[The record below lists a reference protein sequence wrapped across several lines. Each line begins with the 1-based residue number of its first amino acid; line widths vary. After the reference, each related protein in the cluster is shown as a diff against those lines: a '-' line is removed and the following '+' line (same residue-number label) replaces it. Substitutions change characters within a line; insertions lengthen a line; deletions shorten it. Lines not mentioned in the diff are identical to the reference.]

1 MRMPTTST
9 TPTMC
14 HQAEIMFSPDV
25 IRMLNML
32 MITAASRNA
41 AYRMYVD
48 MLNDA
53 PNQSSM
59 CAE

>member
-41 AYRMYVD
+41 A
-48 MLNDA
+48 
-53 PNQSSM
+53 
-59 CAE
+59 